1 MIYLTDTDTDTL
13 IRYMLHTGYCVD
25 TIFEHGKQHVNMV
38 TGQVCVCVCFKVPA
52 SFVDQGLCLQDRE
65 TTEYVQCFP
74 QKMDGKATW
83 LLTY

>member
-38 TGQVCVCVCFKVPA
+38 TGQV
-52 SFVDQGLCLQDRE
+52 FVWQGSRLFCEPRTLPSR
-65 TTEYVQCFP
+65 P
-74 QKMDGKATW
+74 
-83 LLTY
+83 